1 MYHFTRKCFVICII
15 SVALVTGCG
24 KSYSPPPSAKASGQV
39 TYKGKPV
46 TAGEIYFVAAEKGF
60 SANGT
65 LDSEGKYQLSSGLPS
80 ASYKVYFAG
89 PKVVQPPRPGVKAP
103 KLDPFVL
110 PAKYLR
116 EATSGQFADIKAGD
130 NKVDFK
136 LE

>member
-1 MYHFTRKCFVICII
+1 M
-15 SVALVTGCG
+15 
-24 KSYSPPPSAKASGQV
+24 
-39 TYKGKPV
+39 
-46 TAGEIYFVAAEKGF
+46 AAEKGF

-65 LDSEGKYQLSSGLPS
+65 LNSEGKYQVSSGLPS

-89 PKVVQPPRPGVKAP
+89 PKVVQPPRPGVPAP
-103 KLDPFVL
+103 KVEPFVL

-116 EATSGQFADIKAGD
+116 EATSGQSADIKSGD